1 MTKRYEVTHVP
12 HYIGQRWVEPGMGS
26 DSIVTLPEG
35 VKPGRWLKEVGA
47 VQEVIVAGGASGKYA
62 AKHNGGGN
70 WLVELVADGTRASVV
85 FKKADG
91 DARAKAEAEA
101 ERLNA
106 GGDVDLGATDSALSS
121 AQADTIASTEQA
133 PVSSDLPDA

>member
-12 HYIGQRWVEPGMGS
+12 HYIGQRWVEPGET
-26 DSIVTLPEG
+26 VTLPEG
-35 VKPGRWLKEVGA
+35 VKPGRWLKA
-47 VQEVIVAGGASGKYA
+47 LGGAADKYA

-70 WLVELVADGTRASVV
+70 WLVELVEDGSRASEV

-91 DARAKAEAEA
+91 DAKAKADAEA

-106 GGDVDLGATDSALSS
+106 GGDVVLGATDSALSS
-121 AQADTIASTEQA
+121 AQVDTIAGTNVA
-133 PVSSDLPDA
+133 PSSIELPDA